1 MIQFPNCKI
10 NLGLNVLEKRADGFH
25 NIASVFYPIPLHDV
39 LELVPAT
46 DGTTRLFNY
55 GLAVNGPE
63 TENLCFKAYQLI
75 KAKYPQTPAV
85 HIHLYKNI
93 PMGAGLGGGSANGAF
108 MLMALN
114 KKYNLNIAEADLL
127 NMALALGSDC
137 PFFIKNQPV
146 LASGRGE
153 ILSPVHVDLSA
164 YHFLIVNPG
173 IHINTGWAFAQ
184 LQPQKPSLNIA
195 DLIEQ
200 PVAHWKDRLVNDF
213 EAAVFKQHPVIAQ
226 LKELLYSKGAVYA
239 AMTGSGS
246 TVFGLF
252 TSPVKPSL
260 DLPAAYKT
268 FFYD

>member
-25 NIASVFYPIPLHDV
+25 NIASVFYPIPLQDV

-46 DGTTRLFNY
+46 DGFTRLFNY

-63 TENLCFKAYQLI
+63 TDNLCFKAYQLI
-75 KAKYPQTPAV
+75 KARYPEIPPV

-108 MLMALN
+108 MLIALN
-114 KKYNLNIAEADLL
+114 KKFNLNIAEAELL
-127 NMALALGSDC
+127 HMALELGSDC
-137 PFFIKNQPV
+137 PFFIKNQP
-146 LASGRGE
+146 AMAGGRGE
-153 ILSPVHVDLSA
+153 ILRPVPVDLSA

-195 DLIEQ
+195 DIIVQ
-200 PVAHWKDRLVNDF
+200 PAVSWKDRLVNDF

-239 AMTGSGS
+239 SMTGSGS

-252 TSPVKPSL
+252 SSPAEPSL
-260 DLPAAYKT
+260 DLPATYKT
-268 FFYD
+268 FFL

>member
-1 MIQFPNCKI
+1 LIQFPNCKI

-25 NIASVFYPIPLHDV
+25 NIASVFYPISLHDV
-39 LELVPAT
+39 LELVPAS
-46 DGTTRLFNY
+46 DKTTRLFNY
-55 GLAVNGPE
+55 GLTVEGPQGQ
-63 TENLCFKAYQLI
+63 NLCIKAYNII
-75 KAKYPQTPAV
+75 KSQYAEISPV

-93 PMGAGLGGGSANGAF
+93 PMGAGLGGGSADGAF
-108 MLMALN
+108 MLLALN
-114 KKYNLNIAEADLL
+114 KIFNLNIAESQLEA
-127 NMALALGSDC
+127 MALELGSDC
-137 PFFIKNQPV
+137 PFFIKNQPAM
-146 LASGRGE
+146 ASGRGE

-195 DLIEQ
+195 DIIVQ
-200 PVAHWKDRLVNDF
+200 PAESWKDQLVNDF

-239 AMTGSGS
+239 SMTGSGS

-252 TSPVKPSL
+252 SSPVKPSL

-268 FFYD
+268 FFL